1 MQHWGVKAMVAGA
14 RRNGPLTAPAIRIS
28 LFLLVLLAGC
38 APRLQ
43 LPFEVEVGERAAAEV
58 TRAVR
63 YRLDG
68 EELQGYRGSLPVVIH
83 TAEQNADG
91 FIYIWHYGCIQSPTA
106 TSQREVVAQGFAGLE
121 TGLLLL
127 EGLELRVQTDD
138 EGRPVKLLNFAE
150 LRAVA
155 LARLA
160 KLRAGVQAL
169 IDQDPARWSRIA
181 PRLEDIER
189 KSNSFA
195 EDKTDL
201 YSQVTRR
208 WIEADYLQDAL
219 LLSFVNAEALRLE
232 GQELFVWRRLPGD
245 IFADEGL
252 ISVAELDQGEQQA
265 WVEWQAP
272 IDVEF
277 AQKNLAMYRSRG
289 GKRSRVDMAYR
300 NKYASI
306 GNDRFGLFQVDL
318 ETGLTQDARL
328 EQRFTTPGTLDQK
341 TFRIRKTPAI
351 DGEATPLRPPGAE
364 ACGVNPQ
371 ADPKAS

>member
-1 MQHWGVKAMVAGA
+1 MVAGA
-14 RRNGPLTAPAIRIS
+14 RRNGLMTTPAIWIS
-28 LFLLVLLAGC
+28 LFGLVLLAGC

-83 TAEQNADG
+83 TAERNADG
-91 FIYIWHYGCIQSPTA
+91 FIYVWRYGCIQSAAA

-127 EGLELRVQTDD
+127 EGLDLRVQTDD

-160 KLRAGVQAL
+160 NLRADVQAL

-181 PRLEDIER
+181 PWFMDIER
-189 KSNSFA
+189 KSNSYA
-195 EDKTDL
+195 EDGSDFYAK
-201 YSQVTRR
+201 QVVRR
-208 WIEADYLQDAL
+208 VETDYLQDAL

-245 IFADEGL
+245 FFAEEGL
-252 ISVAELDQGEQQA
+252 VSIAELDQRGQQA
-265 WVEWQAP
+265 WVEWRAP
-272 IDVEF
+272 VDLEF
-277 AQKNLAMYRSRG
+277 AQKNLAMYKPRAG
-289 GKRSRVDMAYR
+289 GRISMVESARLDQLFG
-300 NKYASI
+300 I
-306 GNDRFGLFQVDL
+306 GPDHFGLFQVDL
-318 ETGLTQDARL
+318 ETGLTQEARM
-328 EQRFTTPGTLDQK
+328 ERRSTTPETLQQK
-341 TFRIRKTPAI
+341 TFRIRKTPAT

-364 ACGVNPQ
+364 ACGVDPQ
-371 ADPKAS
+371 AEPEGS